1 MTKNQEF
8 KTLGYVAAIFGGFSF
23 GTIPI
28 LSAIMRDNNSS
39 SLEQSS
45 IRLFFGAVIGIL
57 FIIAFFMLRRTELTR
72 SLKFS
77 TQKPYLIQGFF
88 LALMIVLYL
97 SSISLGTPAGE
108 AALLIQIH
116 PIITLILGSRFLGEK
131 ITKAKVISILL
142 AIIGIIL
149 LTEPWNWESF
159 LEAIVGDL
167 LMVLLGILYAGY
179 LLVNR
184 WGSKYTEDISPTVSI
199 GWVLIWGFVIGVP
212 LLLLLSLFPL
222 SPEIISF
229 SIGNV
234 IRPKIIGYGFLL
246 AFFGSLVT
254 YGLIMVA
261 SKYIESSKISIL
273 VLSEPIGAMILGAI
287 VLNEPIT
294 IFYAFGGIAILIAA
308 IVILVTS
315 KYDDRDTEIK
325 EEEIE

>member
-1 MTKNQEF
+1 MSSTQEF
-8 KTLGYVAAIFGGFSF
+8 KVLGYLAAIFGGLSF

-28 LSAIMRDNNSS
+28 LSAIMRNNNAS

-45 IRLFFGAVIGIL
+45 IRLYFGAVIGLL
-57 FIIAFFMLRRTELTR
+57 FILTFFLLRRSELVQ

-77 TQKPYLIQGFF
+77 IQKPYFIQGFF

-116 PIITLILGSRFLGEK
+116 PIITLILGNRMLGEK

-142 AIIGIIL
+142 AILGIIL
-149 LTEPWNWESF
+149 LTEPWNWNSF
-159 LEAIVGDL
+159 LDAIVGDL
-167 LMVLLGILYAGY
+167 LMILLGILYAGY

-184 WGSKYTEDISPTVSI
+184 WGSKYTENISPTVSI

-212 LLLLLSLFPL
+212 LLFLLSLFPL

-229 SIGNV
+229 SIYNI

-246 AFFGSLVT
+246 AFFGSLIT

-261 SKYIESSKISIL
+261 TKYIESSKVSIL
-273 VLSEPIGAMILGAI
+273 VLSEPIGAMVLGAI
-287 VLNEPIT
+287 ILKEPIT
-294 IFYAFGGIAILIAA
+294 IFYVFGGIAILIAA
-308 IVILVTS
+308 IIILLS
-315 KYDDRDTEIK
+315 SRYENNDTEIK
-325 EEEIE
+325 EEEIA